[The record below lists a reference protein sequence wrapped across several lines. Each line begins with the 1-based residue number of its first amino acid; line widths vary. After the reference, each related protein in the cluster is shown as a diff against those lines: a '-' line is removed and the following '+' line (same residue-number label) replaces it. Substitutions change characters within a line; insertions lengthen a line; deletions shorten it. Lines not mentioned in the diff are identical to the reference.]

1 MSGRQRAGSAGDESA
16 EAALDRATDEA
27 LAVAA
32 SGRAV
37 RPRERRSAEP
47 YAVPR
52 RPNGVTDPDPASGPG
67 SDPDPVSGA
76 GPDLDH
82 DLDHDPG
89 TVPDPERA
97 AEPYPVSD
105 RGGRTDQP
113 AASPS
118 SSPRAPAPR
127 TGPTSEAAPA
137 EADADPSPTADPSS
151 TTNLSPSDDP
161 APASGPTSTPGPSS
175 ADTPG
180 PADAPTSAGS
190 PSSTDSSP
198 PPGTSPAGNAAPSD
212 GPTQVAGSAESVGPA
227 RVGNCAVGGSRTREA
242 GASASTGPVGD
253 GAGAGPASDG
263 AGRVADAGHAAAGG
277 VRAGVA
283 NSRGHRGSVSWAGA
297 RTAAVRAVSA
307 PLPAAPTPLGEALG
321 RVLAEPL
328 TALTDLPPFDT
339 SAMDG
344 WALAGPGPWRLP
356 ARGRGVLAG
365 HARPEPLE
373 DGQAVRI
380 ATGARTPPGATAVLR
395 SEHGTERDGRTVG
408 PSARAASSWSNSS
421 CGHHADQ
428 PAPGTTDLAAATG
441 GPEHPRTG
449 ESAHP
454 RTGEPEHPRTRD
466 GRHADPATHQPSAP
480 PQGPDAPPPD
490 HDRDHVHSQAQARN
504 QAHAQYQ
511 ARAQSG
517 GQTQAG
523 WVHALPGHPV
533 QHGQD
538 IRPRGQECGRG
549 DQLLPAGTLVTPAVL
564 GLAAAAGYDELV
576 TVRRP
581 RAEVLVLGDELLRSG
596 LPHDGLIRDALGPML
611 GPWLQALGADVVAT
625 RWLGDD
631 AAALRIAIERSPA
644 DLVIT
649 TGGTAGG
656 PVDHVHPVLRQLG
669 AHLLV
674 DGVAVRPGHP
684 MLLARLDGRRHL
696 VGLPG
701 NPLAAVSGLMTFAEP
716 LLRTLAARPRP
727 DAGPAAGRSGEAGGS
742 GGPSTWLPLADE
754 VPWHPRD
761 TRLVPV
767 RRRSGAAVPL
777 HFSGPAMLR
786 GISVAHGLAVIP
798 PGGVA
803 RGDEVEVLGLPWM
816 GAGGVGHW
824 PGTHHH
830 LPERAPGPDAGP
842 SSGPPPGSDSAPGT
856 TTLPAPDAPT
866 SDARTSDTPA
876 TDTPATDTPAT
887 DTPATGAPATG
898 APATGAPAT
907 GAPTPHARTSE
918 PVAEQPHALPDSSL
932 QGAVRE
938 QPEGSPPRART
949 DTTRSDNNHP
959 HTARTNTTH
968 PRTTHPHTIHPHTAR
983 TDDVAPER
991 ERDRPEARPPG
1002 GTE

>member
-1 MSGRQRAGSAGDESA
+1 M
-16 EAALDRATDEA
+16 
-27 LAVAA
+27 
-32 SGRAV
+32 
-37 RPRERRSAEP
+37 
-47 YAVPR
+47 
-52 RPNGVTDPDPASGPG
+52 
-67 SDPDPVSGA
+67 
-76 GPDLDH
+76 
-82 DLDHDPG
+82 
-89 TVPDPERA
+89 
-97 AEPYPVSD
+97 
-105 RGGRTDQP
+105 
-113 AASPS
+113 
-118 SSPRAPAPR
+118 
-127 TGPTSEAAPA
+127 
-137 EADADPSPTADPSS
+137 
-151 TTNLSPSDDP
+151 
-161 APASGPTSTPGPSS
+161 
-175 ADTPG
+175 
-180 PADAPTSAGS
+180 
-190 PSSTDSSP
+190 
-198 PPGTSPAGNAAPSD
+198 
-212 GPTQVAGSAESVGPA
+212 
-227 RVGNCAVGGSRTREA
+227 
-242 GASASTGPVGD
+242 
-253 GAGAGPASDG
+253 
-263 AGRVADAGHAAAGG
+263 
-277 VRAGVA
+277 
-283 NSRGHRGSVSWAGA
+283 
-297 RTAAVRAVSA
+297 SA

-380 ATGARTPPGATAVLR
+380 ATGARTPAGATAVLR
-395 SEHGTERDGRTVG
+395 SEHGTERDGRTVD
-408 PSARAASSWSNSS
+408 PSARAASSRPDSS

-428 PAPGTTDLAAATG
+428 PAPGTTDPAAATG
-441 GPEHPRTG
+441 ESAYPRTGEPEHPRTG
-449 ESAHP
+449 EPEHP

-480 PQGPDAPPPD
+480 PRGPDAPPPD
-490 HDRDHVHSQAQARN
+490 HDRDHAHSQAQARN
-504 QAHAQYQ
+504 QAQYQ

-517 GQTQAG
+517 DQLQAG

-631 AAALRIAIERSPA
+631 AAALRTAIERSPA

-742 GGPSTWLPLADE
+742 GSPSTWLPLADE

-803 RGDEVEVLGLPWM
+803 RGDEVEVLGLPWV

-830 LPERAPGPDAGP
+830 LPERAPDPDAGP
-842 SSGPPPGSDSAPGT
+842 RSGPASGSG
-856 TTLPAPDAPT
+856 
-866 SDARTSDTPA
+866 
-876 TDTPATDTPAT
+876 
-887 DTPATGAPATG
+887 
-898 APATGAPAT
+898 
-907 GAPTPHARTSE
+907 
-918 PVAEQPHALPDSSL
+918 
-932 QGAVRE
+932 
-938 QPEGSPPRART
+938 
-949 DTTRSDNNHP
+949 
-959 HTARTNTTH
+959 
-968 PRTTHPHTIHPHTAR
+968 
-983 TDDVAPER
+983 
-991 ERDRPEARPPG
+991 
-1002 GTE
+1002 